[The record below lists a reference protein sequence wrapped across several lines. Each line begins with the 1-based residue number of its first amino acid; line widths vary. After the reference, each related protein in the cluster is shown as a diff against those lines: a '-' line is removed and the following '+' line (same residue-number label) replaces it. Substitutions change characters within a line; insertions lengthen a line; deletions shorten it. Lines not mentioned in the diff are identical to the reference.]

1 MVKCKEIMATVKRVV
16 VPTDTVYTAAQI
28 MKNHNVSAIP
38 VVASRQSNEL
48 VGVIAERDVTVRVIG
63 EALPAQTTIGEVMTA
78 SVATCGPEDDIEKA
92 MKLMNDLQTHHIPIV
107 DQEGN
112 FLGII
117 NKDVAA

>member
-1 MVKCKEIMATVKRVV
+1 MAKCKEVMAITKRVL
-16 VPTDTVYTAAQI
+16 VPGDTVYTAAQI

-48 VGVIAERDVTVRVIG
+48 VGLIAERDVAVRVIG
-63 EALPAQTTIGEVMTA
+63 EALPSQTTVGEVMTA
-78 SVATCGPEDDIEKA
+78 TLAACGPEDDIEKA
-92 MKLMNDLQTHHIPIV
+92 IKLMDDLQMHHLPVV
-107 DQEGN
+107 DENGN